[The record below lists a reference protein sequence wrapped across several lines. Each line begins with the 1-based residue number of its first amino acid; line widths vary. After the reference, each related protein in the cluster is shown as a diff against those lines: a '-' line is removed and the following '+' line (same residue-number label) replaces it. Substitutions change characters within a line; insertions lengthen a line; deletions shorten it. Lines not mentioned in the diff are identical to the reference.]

1 MAAVMLSGLH
11 AQLLLSGDVYARPLV
26 DRMVEAIEGDPLLR
40 PTHWATASGLRDPYD
55 RQALVDAVRA
65 RREDIVPH
73 LLRVRGPV
81 RYSCHWY
88 GQAAVLGSLHLV
100 TRGPLTPDE
109 AGAFFASIS
118 AVAGALPVEWGH
130 VDTTFA
136 DQPPELAMKSSG
148 SADHLGYYAQFGPG
162 CLFPCTFLGPR
173 LLDLTGEPGVATLG
187 RAGLPAT
194 RLPNG
199 ALQLD
204 LLDQP
209 WTSDPASLKQAQ
221 QRAHPLVSATGIFRR
236 PVGQWRDE
244 PGPRWVPLPHDDD

>member
-1 MAAVMLSGLH
+1 MWRPPSRARRTSPTTNTPTWSSTITGLSWTPATTGRSPWPPSPATADPVMASATLSGLL

-88 GQAAVLGSLHLV
+88 GQAAALGSLHLV
-100 TRGPLTPDE
+100 TRGPLTRDE
-109 AGAFFASIS
+109 AGAFLASIS

-130 VDTTFA
+130 VATTFA
-136 DQPPELAMKSSG
+136 DQPPELA
-148 SADHLGYYAQFGPG
+148 
-162 CLFPCTFLGPR
+162 
-173 LLDLTGEPGVATLG
+173 
-187 RAGLPAT
+187 
-194 RLPNG
+194 
-199 ALQLD
+199 
-204 LLDQP
+204 
-209 WTSDPASLKQAQ
+209 
-221 QRAHPLVSATGIFRR
+221 
-236 PVGQWRDE
+236 
-244 PGPRWVPLPHDDD
+244 